1 MSAVT
6 TRNEI
11 DDDHGIIANDNITL
25 CKEVSNTTQATSDS
39 AGASKAEPM
48 SKQDALREDSVR
60 KRRLHQDRQGE
71 KMKKRHAESLKQ
83 LGIAVQRGSMVTIHT
98 DYRIAYHAR
107 GITAVV
113 VDCNSNT
120 GGIIA
125 CASRGII
132 VKGNE
137 KKEWWIP
144 ADMYK
149 LRAGPGELYTA
160 ITPDL
165 ALYQSQIISGTF
177 DSATHTKCTIG
188 EAHAHVVGASSPC
201 KRNNCVCKD
210 GKCSK
215 RCGCV
220 KNKLSCSSSCSCSGN
235 CAINPKNHNK

>member
-11 DDDHGIIANDNITL
+11 DDDHGIANDNITL

-201 KRNNCVCKD
+201 KRNKTMWVCEKQALMFEQLLMLW
-210 GKCSK
+210 KLRHK
-215 RCGCV
+215 PKEPQQVNGC
-220 KNKLSCSSSCSCSGN
+220 
-235 CAINPKNHNK
+235 